1 MFKKITPPF
10 CIPCI
15 ERLQAQCPHLQ
26 SSFCG
31 GYHLTGGDV
40 WDDITE
46 FCDDCGANLD
56 ELHCMEEPFSEGEI
70 FPKEEPP
77 CET

>member
-15 ERLQAQCPHLQ
+15 EHLQAQCPHTQ
-26 SSFCG
+26 TSFWG

-46 FCDDCGANLD
+46 ICDDCGANLD
-56 ELHCMEEPFSEGEI
+56 ELHCMEESFVEGEI
-70 FPKEEPP
+70 LPEEEPP